1 MNASGHERSRMLW
14 SPVMLACLLLGAPLY
29 VWSGTHE
36 SADVGPAPAD
46 APARD
51 RQLGHLVRIGG
62 DVRVGS
68 GDRGKEVVVILGNAD
83 IDGVVERNAVVI
95 GGTLTI
101 SGTVEGHAVAV
112 GGRMIVHPQATVGAG
127 VVGIGAPAEI
137 SPQARISGERIEI
150 GGFLQRC
157 ISVVRQWLECCLL
170 RGRLVAPEMP
180 FTVAI
185 LVSSLFLGMVL
196 SALFSDLY
204 RQAIHLTATRPG
216 NVLVAGVLAYTLVP
230 TFTFML
236 MMSVIGIPFIPALH
250 LIAFGVGMIGL
261 FAVLSHVG
269 DQLFRGLAGFHRMPV
284 MASGVLVAILLV
296 LFAMVPMAGIVVLLL
311 AALVGMGAGTYA
323 LYLTATGPDTR
334 SASRSPQP
342 PSPAEPPS
350 GGPQPST
357 DSAPFS
363 SGSTHASTGSAQPP
377 TGSLHPPI
385 GGPQPPTGTEGVSP
399 AESPPASSHAEP
411 QDKSVI
417 PARTATFW
425 ERSGAI
431 AVDFILLL
439 LIHRIVLSPILG
451 LFRLAPVR
459 QGAGSM
465 VLSLLLV
472 YLAIMWA
479 WKSTT
484 VGNTIFNLKVQR
496 TDGSPLNLSVAVVR
510 ALAVILSIAPLGLG
524 FFWMVWD
531 ENRQTWH
538 DRIAG
543 TRVVRLP
550 AGVNLLD

>member
-1 MNASGHERSRMLW
+1 MNASGHERSRMRW
-14 SPVMLACLLLGAPLY
+14 SLVLVICFLLGAP
-29 VWSGTHE
+29 VFAWSGTRG
-36 SADVGPAPAD
+36 SADVEPASPEAT
-46 APARD
+46 AGD

-62 DVRVGS
+62 DVRVGT

-101 SGTVEGHAVAV
+101 TGTVEGHAVAV

-127 VVGIGAPAEI
+127 VVGIGAPAQI

-150 GGFLQRC
+150 GGFLQGF
-157 ISVVRQWLECCLL
+157 ISGVRQWLECCLF

-180 FTVAI
+180 FTVVI
-185 LVSSLFLGMVL
+185 LIVSLLFGMVL

-216 NVLVAGVLAYTLVP
+216 NVLVAGVLAYTIVP

-236 MMSVIGIPFIPALH
+236 MMSVIGLPFIPALH

-269 DQLFRGLAGFHRMPV
+269 DQLLRGLAGFHRMPV
-284 MASGVLVAILLV
+284 MASGVLVAIILV
-296 LFAMVPMAGIVVLLL
+296 LCSMVPMAGIVVLLL

-323 LYLTATGPDTR
+323 LYLTATGPENRT
-334 SASRSPQP
+334 ASRPPEP
-342 PSPAEPPS
+342 PSPAEPPT
-350 GGPQPST
+350 GGPQPS
-357 DSAPFS
+357 S
-363 SGSTHASTGSAQPP
+363 GSAQPP
-377 TGSLHPPI
+377 IDGPQAPTGSSQPPT
-385 GGPQPPTGTEGVSP
+385 GGPQPPSGTEAVSP
-399 AESPPASSHAEP
+399 AESPPASPHMKP
-411 QDKSVI
+411 QEQSAI
-417 PARTATFW
+417 PSRTATLW

-431 AVDFILLL
+431 MVDFILLL
-439 LIHRIVLSPILG
+439 LIHRIVLRPILE

-459 QGAGSM
+459 QGAGSL

-496 TDGSPLNLSVAVVR
+496 TDGSPLSLSVAVVR

-524 FFWMVWD
+524 FFWMAWD

-543 TRVVRLP
+543 TKVVRLP